1 LTLAEITDMNQTLI
15 SSTLV
20 HKIRQPQATID
31 QKHPAL
37 ILLHGRGTN
46 EDDLLGIVDYLD
58 PRFFILS
65 VRAPF
70 RFDSGFGGYTW
81 YDVKDIGTPH
91 PQQFEESY
99 NRLVRF
105 VDDVKRGYAV
115 DSRRVFL
122 LGFSMGSIMSLALSL
137 THPEMVRGV
146 VAHSGYIPENTNLQ
160 FVWDRLQQLALFV
173 AHGVD
178 DTVIPISFARRS
190 HDLLLKTAA
199 DLTYKEYPIPHTI
212 SEESL
217 SDLSLWLQKKLD
229 VPPDM
234 K

>member
-1 LTLAEITDMNQTLI
+1 MGATLI

-20 HKIRQPQATID
+20 HKIRQPLSRAD
-31 QKHPAL
+31 QKQPAL

-46 EDDLLGIVDYLD
+46 EDDLLGLVEYFD
-58 PRFFILS
+58 PRFFIIS

-70 RFDSGFGGYTW
+70 RFDAGFGGYTW

-105 VDDVKRGYAV
+105 VEDVQRGYPV
-115 DSRRVFL
+115 DSRRIFL
-122 LGFSMGSIMSLALSL
+122 LGFSMGSIMSFALSL

-146 VAHSGYIPENTNLQ
+146 VAHSGYIPENADLQ
-160 FVWDRLQQLALFV
+160 FKWDRLQHTSFFI

-178 DTVIPISFARRS
+178 DPVIPISFARRS
-190 HDLLLKTAA
+190 HDLLSKTSA
-199 DLTYKEYPIPHTI
+199 DLTYREYPIPHSI

-217 SDLSLWLQKKLD
+217 SDLSVWLQKILA
-229 VPPDM
+229 VPADM

>member
-1 LTLAEITDMNQTLI
+1 MNRTLI

-20 HKIRQPQATID
+20 HKVRQPPTLAD
-31 QKHPAL
+31 QEHPAL

-46 EDDLLGIVDYLD
+46 EDDLLGILDYLD
-58 PRFFILS
+58 PRLFIIS

-70 RFDSGFGGYTW
+70 KFDSGFGGYTW

-91 PQQFEESY
+91 PQQFDESY
-99 NRLVRF
+99 GRLVRF
-105 VDDVKRGYAV
+105 VDDVKRGYAI

-146 VAHSGYIPENTNLQ
+146 IAHSGYIPENTNLK
-160 FVWDRLQQLALFV
+160 FVWDGLQELSVFI
-173 AHGVD
+173 AHGID
-178 DTVIPISFARRS
+178 DSVIPISYARRT

-199 DLTYKEYPIPHTI
+199 DLTYKEYPIPHSI

-217 SDLSLWLQKKLD
+217 ADLSLWIQKKLD
-229 VPPDM
+229 VPADIR
-234 K
+234 